1 MSLRVGAGL
10 PVALHPEVQSKQTRK
25 VPLAKRVQSMRA
37 LWAEFQKR
45 QLSQGKL
52 RQLFTIFRNTLDWHT
67 KTHRNHFG
75 K

>member
-1 MSLRVGAGL
+1 
-10 PVALHPEVQSKQTRK
+10 
-25 VPLAKRVQSMRA
+25 MRA

-45 QLSQGKL
+45 ELSQGKL